1 MTSNLRSQNATSK
14 KSGRKGARRP
24 LPEGWKLAR
33 KSRRLADGRLRK
45 DYPCEIVI
53 NLSEK
58 QMAYAQW
65 VTDQLYGVPEYMAY
79 TAVIDKITSWW
90 KVMPEDVKQRITNMD

>member
-1 MTSNLRSQNATSK
+1 VRKVSKVKKPKRRSV
-14 KSGRKGARRP
+14 P
-24 LPEGWKLAR
+24 DDWKLVR
-33 KSRRLADGRLRK
+33 KPRRLADGRLRK

-65 VTDQLYGVPEYMAY
+65 VTDQLYGTPEYMAY
-79 TAVIDKITSWW
+79 NAVMTKIDSWW
-90 KVMPEDVKQRITNMD
+90 KVMPEGVKKRITDMP

>member
-1 MTSNLRSQNATSK
+1 MAKRAKGKATK
-14 KSGRKGARRP
+14 RRL

-33 KSRRLADGRLRK
+33 KPRRLPDGRLRK
-45 DYPCEIVI
+45 DYPCEITI

-65 VTDQLYGVPEYMAY
+65 VTDQLYGTPEYMAY
-79 TAVIDKITSWW
+79 SAVVTKITSWW
-90 KVMPEDVKQRITNMD
+90 GVMPDAVKERIANMDQ

>member
-1 MTSNLRSQNATSK
+1 MKRAK
-14 KSGRKGARRP
+14 KAPRNRT

-33 KSRRLADGRLRK
+33 KPRRLADGRLRK

-58 QMAYAQW
+58 QMAYAEW
-65 VTDQLYGVPEYMAY
+65 VTNQLFGTPEYMAY
-79 TAVIDKITSWW
+79 HAVVNKITSWW
-90 KVMPEDVKQRITNMD
+90 KVMPEDVKQRIQNMGS